1 MADFEVAPDSINTKE
16 DRENYEQSAF
26 IQPGSILDNLNQ
38 TPPDNPDTPTP
49 EAPLYDVN
57 IGGQVFKVPKEQ
69 YDAYTVEKATQEAH
83 MASSQQPVPTEPVQE
98 GDPDWKDSF
107 YADPDAAMDKFKAEV
122 VDHVKEAVQQEY
134 TKQGSKDQFWN
145 DFYSEHKELEG
156 EKGMVLQILQNNPS
170 IGDLP
175 VTQAGG
181 ELAKQTKAELLRI
194 AKSYGGAQE
203 QAQDLGLVGAAQE
216 VPREQ
221 SQEQSDDTPIS
232 LSAALDERRKSR
244 SKSS

>member
-1 MADFEVAPDSINTKE
+1 MADFEVAPDGSKTQAE
-16 DRENYEQSAF
+16 RDSYEQSAF

-38 TPPDNPDTPTP
+38 TTPDNPDTPTP
-49 EAPLYDVN
+49 EAPLYDLN

-69 YDAYTVEKATQEAH
+69 YDAYAVEKATQEAQI
-83 MASSQQPVPTEPVQE
+83 SSIQQSVPTEPAQE
-98 GDPDWKDSF
+98 EDPDWKDTF
-107 YADPDAAMDKFKAEV
+107 YADPDAAMNKFKTEV
-122 VDHVKEAVQQEY
+122 VDHVTQAVRQEY

-145 DFYSEHKELEG
+145 DFYSEHKELEA
-156 EKGMVLQILQNNPS
+156 EKGMVQQILNNNPS

-175 VTQAGG
+175 VSQAGG

-203 QAQDLGLVGAAQE
+203 QAQDLGLVGAAQD

-232 LSAALDERRKSR
+232 LSAALDERRKAR